1 MAGLTAMN
9 FLARGA
15 ILLQN
20 VFSTHRESVK
30 YCLVD
35 KSAKGVPT
43 PLQTFLPKKLTDVGC
58 THIAVCLVSHCLSV
72 NISYESQAS
81 KIQIVW

>member
-20 VFSTHRESVK
+20 VCSKESVK

-43 PLQTFLPKKLTDVGC
+43 PLPKKLTDVGC
-58 THIAVCLVSHCLSV
+58 THIVVSLVSHCLSV